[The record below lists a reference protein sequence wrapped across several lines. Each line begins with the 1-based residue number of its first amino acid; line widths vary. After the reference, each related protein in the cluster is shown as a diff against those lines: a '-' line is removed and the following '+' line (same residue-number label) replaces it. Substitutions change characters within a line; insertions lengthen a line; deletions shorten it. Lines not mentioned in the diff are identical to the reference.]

1 MNGKIYCSL
10 CGMENYPLLKYCD
23 NCGKLLKTN
32 RITPEP
38 VYDTFND
45 VLIHNKYRILKTNIT
60 EDTYN
65 KIIEN
70 IERII
75 LMNLNIGYCSIFY
88 LTRNYTRMV
97 KFFIF

>member
-45 VLIHNKYRILKTNIT
+45 VLIKNKYYRRHIQ
-60 EDTYN
+60 
-65 KIIEN
+65 
-70 IERII
+70 
-75 LMNLNIGYCSIFY
+75 
-88 LTRNYTRMV
+88 
-97 KFFIF
+97 